1 MNYFEIINFVHL
13 LFTGPFLIYIG
24 LMKPSNKIYYMI
36 LLLLSLIYVI
46 LFLYKAITNQL
57 YKWMYVHFFLFVPLL
72 LYISYSQIRNIKID
86 GQFFSFLLAI
96 GIAALGYFIIKIYKI
111 YVLGIK

>member
-1 MNYFEIINFVHL
+1 MDYFEIINFVHL

-36 LLLLSLIYVI
+36 LLLLSLIYTI
-46 LFLYKAITNQL
+46 IFLYKAITNQL
-57 YKWMYVHFFLFVPLL
+57 YIWMYVHFFLFVPLL
-72 LYISYSQIRNIKID
+72 LYIAYTQVRNIKID

-96 GIAALGYFIIKIYKI
+96 GLAAFGYFIIKIYKM

>member
-1 MNYFEIINFVHL
+1 MDYFEIINFVHL

-36 LLLLSLIYVI
+36 LLLLSLIYTI
-46 LFLYKAITNQL
+46 IFLYKAITNQL
-57 YKWMYVHFFLFVPLL
+57 YIWMYVHFFLFVPLL
-72 LYISYSQIRNIKID
+72 FYIAYTKLRNIKID
-86 GQFFSFLLAI
+86 HQFFSFLLAI
-96 GIAALGYFIIKIYKI
+96 GIAAFGYFIIKIYKI